1 MPDFVVSR
9 NIRTISKIAA
19 MVGLTVT
26 PDLFPDNETDAYE
39 KLVKAFEPYEGKT
52 LEMTIT
58 VSPNKKD
65 PDNPYR
71 NYDFGPGI
79 KVEEPAAKEPVTDKE
94 PEPTVDDDDL
104 PF

>member
-1 MPDFVVSR
+1 
-9 NIRTISKIAA
+9 
-19 MVGLTVT
+19 
-26 PDLFPDNETDAYE
+26 
-39 KLVKAFEPYEGKT
+39 
-52 LEMTIT
+52 MTIT
-58 VSPNKKD
+58 ESPNKKD

-79 KVEEPAAKEPVTDKE
+79 KVEEPAAKEEPVADKE

>member
-1 MPDFVVSR
+1 
-9 NIRTISKIAA
+9 
-19 MVGLTVT
+19 
-26 PDLFPDNETDAYE
+26 
-39 KLVKAFEPYEGKT
+39 
-52 LEMTIT
+52 MTIT
-58 VSPNKKD
+58 VTPNKKD

-79 KVEEPAAKEPVTDKE
+79 KVEEPVAKEEPVTDKE